1 MNLFVTAV
9 DLNKFN
15 KAIFPTPTA
24 GGTPS
29 LFSDI
34 TKANLGLI
42 ISEFL
47 QYFFP
52 FAGLALF
59 VYLLIGGFSYLT
71 SGGDQKAME
80 KAQGQITNAVVG
92 FVIIFAAFWIVQIF
106 EFIFNINVFNF

>member
-1 MNLFVTAV
+1 MNYLAQINF
-9 DLNKFN
+9 K
-15 KAIFPTPTA
+15 KMQEAIVGVGSSSPFASPNA
-24 GGTPS
+24 SLGT
-29 LFSDI
+29 
-34 TKANLGLI
+34 I

-47 QYFFP
+47 KYFFP

-59 VYLLIGGFSYLT
+59 IYLLIGGFTYLT

-106 EFIFNINVFNF
+106 EFIFNIQVF

>member
-1 MNLFVTAV
+1 MSFFVTAA
-9 DLNKFN
+9 DFNNLNR
-15 KAIFPTPTA
+15 AIFPTPAA

-34 TKANLGLI
+34 TKDNLGLI

-47 QYFFP
+47 KYFFP

-59 VYLLIGGFSYLT
+59 VYLLIGGFTYLT

-80 KAQGQITNAVVG
+80 KAQGQITNAVIG

-106 EFIFNINVFNF
+106 EFIFNIQVF